1 MIVIIPARGGSK
13 RIPGKNI
20 KLFKDKPVIL
30 QVISILKS
38 IKDITRII
46 VSTDDFEIASLVKSE
61 GVEVPFMRSPSLSGD
76 LVDTISVIKNAITEV
91 EVSSDEIVLCVYPTS
106 VFIDEK
112 LITEAKKRVE
122 SNPSNFVFCAK
133 KFKHPIQRSFQI
145 NDSNEII
152 LEKELNS
159 RTQDHPS
166 YFHDAAQIYAARSE
180 IWLTSKQI
188 ISRSAI
194 VIDLSSEI
202 SMDIDN
208 LEDWAVAE
216 LLYDLKNSS

>member
-1 MIVIIPARGGSK
+1 
-13 RIPGKNI
+13 
-20 KLFKDKPVIL
+20 
-30 QVISILKS
+30 
-38 IKDITRII
+38 
-46 VSTDDFEIASLVKSE
+46 
-61 GVEVPFMRSPSLSGD
+61 MRSTSLSGD
-76 LVDTISVIKNAITEV
+76 LVDTISVIKNAIAEV
-91 EVSSDEIVLCVYPTS
+91 EVSSNEIVLCVYPTS
-106 VFIDEK
+106 VFIDK
-112 LITEAKKRVE
+112 KIITEAKKRVE

-133 KFKHPIQRSFQI
+133 KYKHPIQRSFQI

-180 IWLTSKQI
+180 VWLTSKQI
-188 ISRSAI
+188 ISRSAL

>member
-20 KLFKDKPVIL
+20 KLFKEKPIIL
-30 QVISILKS
+30 HVISILKS

-46 VSTDDFEIASLVKSE
+46 VSTDDLEIASLVKSE
-61 GVEVPFMRSPSLSGD
+61 GVEVPFIRSTSLSGD

-91 EVSSDEIVLCVYPTS
+91 EMSSDEIVLCVYPTS
-106 VFIDEK
+106 VFIDEN
-112 LITEAKKRVE
+112 LIKEAKKRVE

-145 NDSNEII
+145 NDNNEII
-152 LEKELNS
+152 IEKELNS
-159 RTQDHPS
+159 RTQDHLTF
-166 YFHDAAQIYAARSE
+166 FHDAAQIYAARSE

-188 ISRSAI
+188 ISKGAI
-194 VIDLSSEI
+194 IIDLSSEI

>member
-1 MIVIIPARGGSK
+1 
-13 RIPGKNI
+13 
-20 KLFKDKPVIL
+20 
-30 QVISILKS
+30 
-38 IKDITRII
+38 
-46 VSTDDFEIASLVKSE
+46 VSTDDLEIASLVKSE
-61 GVEVPFMRSPSLSGD
+61 GVEVPFIRSTSLSGD

-91 EVSSDEIVLCVYPTS
+91 EISSDEIVLCVYPTS
-106 VFIDEK
+106 VFIDEN
-112 LITEAKKRVE
+112 LIKEAKKRVE

-145 NDSNEII
+145 NDNNEII
-152 LEKELNS
+152 IEKELNS
-159 RTQDHPS
+159 RTQDHLTF
-166 YFHDAAQIYAARSE
+166 FHDAAQIYAARSE

-188 ISRSAI
+188 ISRGAI
-194 VIDLSSEI
+194 IIDLSSEI

>member
-20 KLFKDKPVIL
+20 KLFKDKPIIL
-30 QVISILKS
+30 HVISILKS

-46 VSTDDFEIASLVKSE
+46 VSTDDLEIASLVKSE
-61 GVEVPFMRSPSLSGD
+61 GVEVPFIRSTSLSGD

-91 EVSSDEIVLCVYPTS
+91 EMSSDEIVLCVYPTS
-106 VFIDEK
+106 VFIDEN
-112 LITEAKKRVE
+112 LIKEAKKRVE

-145 NDSNEII
+145 NDNNEII
-152 LEKELNS
+152 IEKELNS
-159 RTQDHPS
+159 RTQDHLTF
-166 YFHDAAQIYAARSE
+166 FHDAAQIYAARSE

-188 ISRSAI
+188 ISNPVSFHSRLLNFQKLSC
-194 VIDLSSEI
+194 VISFI
-202 SMDIDN
+202 S
-208 LEDWAVAE
+208 
-216 LLYDLKNSS
+216 YQFG

>member
-20 KLFKDKPVIL
+20 KLFKDKPIIL
-30 QVISILKS
+30 HVISILKS

-46 VSTDDFEIASLVKSE
+46 VSTDDLEIASLVKSE
-61 GVEVPFMRSPSLSGD
+61 GVEVPFIRSTSLSGD
-76 LVDTISVIKNAITEV
+76 LVDKISVIKNAITEV
-91 EVSSDEIVLCVYPTS
+91 EMSSDEIVLCVYPTS
-106 VFIDEK
+106 VFIDEN
-112 LITEAKKRVE
+112 LIKEAKKRVE

-145 NDSNEII
+145 NDNNEII
-152 LEKELNS
+152 IEKELNS
-159 RTQDHPS
+159 RTQDHLTF
-166 YFHDAAQIYAARSE
+166 FHDAAQIYAARSE

-188 ISRSAI
+188 ISKGAI
-194 VIDLSSEI
+194 IIDLSSEI

>member
-20 KLFKDKPVIL
+20 KLFKDKPIIL
-30 QVISILKS
+30 HVISILKS

-46 VSTDDFEIASLVKSE
+46 VSTDDLEIASLVKSE
-61 GVEVPFMRSPSLSGD
+61 GVEVPFIRSTSLSGD

-91 EVSSDEIVLCVYPTS
+91 EMSSDEIVLCVYPTS
-106 VFIDEK
+106 VFIDEN
-112 LITEAKKRVE
+112 LIKEAKKRVE

-145 NDSNEII
+145 NDNNEII
-152 LEKELNS
+152 IEKELNS
-159 RTQDHPS
+159 RTQDHLTF
-166 YFHDAAQIYAARSE
+166 FHDAAQIYAARSE

-188 ISRSAI
+188 ISKGAI
-194 VIDLSSEI
+194 IIDLSSEI

>member
-20 KLFKDKPVIL
+20 KLFKDKPIILHVIE
-30 QVISILKS
+30 ILKS
-38 IKDITRII
+38 IEDITRII
-46 VSTDDFEIASLVKSE
+46 VSTDDFEIASVVKSE
-61 GVEVPFMRSPSLSGD
+61 GVEVPFMRSTSLSGD
-76 LVDTISVIKNAITEV
+76 LVDTISVIKNAIAEV
-91 EVSSDEIVLCVYPTS
+91 EVSSNEIVLCVYPTS
-106 VFIDEK
+106 VFIDK
-112 LITEAKKRVE
+112 KIITEAKKRVE

-133 KFKHPIQRSFQI
+133 KYKHPIQRSFQI

-180 IWLTSKQI
+180 VWLTSKQI
-188 ISRSAI
+188 ISRSAL